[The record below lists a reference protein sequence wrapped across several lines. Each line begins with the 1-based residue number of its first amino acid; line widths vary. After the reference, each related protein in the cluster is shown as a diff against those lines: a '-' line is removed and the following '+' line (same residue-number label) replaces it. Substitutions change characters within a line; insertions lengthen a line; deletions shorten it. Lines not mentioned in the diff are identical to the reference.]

1 MGPSSRSSANTKKHI
16 CCLATDSRAILSN
29 ALVFLVLNPTH
40 FFWGVP
46 IARSQGRLLRKAKSA
61 PTKIY
66 HQDMSSSH
74 DKFLKILH
82 LSFLILAFSTN
93 FVLLT
98 QNVNVAR
105 FARNLECKFS
115 TIFKQCML
123 CEKVQVG
130 YFP

>member
-29 ALVFLVLNPTH
+29 ALVFLLLNPTH
-40 FFWGVP
+40 FLGVP

-123 CEKVQVG
+123 CEKVQVV